1 MNYDQLHK
9 MLKQA
14 LKDKAPAEYRKMR
27 DRGTLDRYL
36 GSLTTSALET
46 EDNLRDRAR
55 DAVSNSA
62 SPEHEKDSM
71 KAIQEVNNRFK
82 AAEEV
87 AVAQAI
93 ESIDALQEPSG
104 TYKTMETLP
113 PGPTAS
119 GETPKLPVRLGL
131 ILENL
136 ERNKDNPPKRR
147 KQTPSNVVPFRKPS
161 KS

>member
-1 MNYDQLHK
+1 MNYDQFHK

-27 DRGTLDRYL
+27 DRRTVDRYL

-46 EDNLRDRAR
+46 KDQLETQAI
-55 DAVSNSA
+55 DAVRNQD
-62 SPEHEKDSM
+62 SPEYQHDSM
-71 KAIQEVNNRFK
+71 KAIQEINSRFK

-87 AVAQAI
+87 AVAHAI
-93 ESIDALQEPSG
+93 EAIEALQQPSE
-104 TYKTMETLP
+104 TYETMEPLP

-119 GETPKLPVRLGL
+119 GKPKLPIRREL
-131 ILENL
+131 ILKAL
-136 ERNKDNPPKRR
+136 ERNKNNPPKRR
-147 KQTPSNVVPFRKPS
+147 KPTPSNVVPFRKPS